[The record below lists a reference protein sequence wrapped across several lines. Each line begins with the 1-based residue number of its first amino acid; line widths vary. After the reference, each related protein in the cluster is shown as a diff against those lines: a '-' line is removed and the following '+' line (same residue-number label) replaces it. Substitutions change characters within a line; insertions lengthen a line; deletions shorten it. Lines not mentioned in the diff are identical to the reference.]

1 MKFDEKEI
9 LSFAKKVQK
18 FVNLY
23 GSEPDQKLCPM
34 PYLKWQTKAGT
45 NYKNL
50 LTGKKYNI
58 LEHKERLNYQKD
70 NTYWYRPN
78 SGVLVPYVKLDKRL
92 GVAEISM
99 ITIDTH
105 IKGDARKFE
114 FCGARHFMSINNPKL
129 WAEKYFR
136 QIEVITDQRLT
147 HCPYS
152 YYNGEWYTTTLKM
165 VTYLSRLTD
174 KSKNTIAVS
183 KLKEILKINNVK
195 TIEYWGK
202 QHDIND
208 VVAGWQFATWAEK
221 FGKKPQKKSEQMQN
235 TIDII
240 EKAEL
245 QDIEIN
251 IDKTTKRTGVPV
263 IIYCDSIEDIAVFR
277 ICRPVYQYT
286 SPYTGRQCITYYEG
300 ANDSYLKMEEMYRIF
315 LNQKNTL
322 VYKKNISDAKWHI
335 EKCVNP
341 LNSVVSDINQIQYN
355 YKFRNIFKI
364 INMPQFKYLKDIL
377 NNQEI
382 NLITLLNARR
392 NKSIE
397 QLLKIGCVNIANAL
411 TEYNTT
417 EANMRRC
424 FGGVNAKNA
433 KSKDI
438 TKIMGMSIKQIKK
451 YEDIMTSVIK
461 GKLKTNLADRNWTLS
476 AAKKNAYQKGSTLLY
491 GAKYLYIMYDE
502 FTSSGKE
509 NNISSIDILTFGRM
523 LDILRELIDEN
534 IIRVYRDD
542 WYYNYTY
549 ILNQLIFTDK
559 NGIDRIKTL
568 IKTSNMCKEANLS
581 LRAIRDIKNIYNGLL
596 PEYRPENLDLQ
607 PKCPSDIIRIHD
619 TLIELQNISDQE
631 RRRRRQLQEE
641 EKNRLLEK
649 QMEKLQEKRR
659 ENLYE
664 DDEYMITIP
673 EKLSEL
679 SEEGVTQR
687 ICIGSYI
694 NSYAE
699 GRGNIYFLRK
709 KEDPK
714 TPFFAIE
721 EKNGNIIQIH
731 GYCNKWLGAD
741 DESFAAVP
749 FVMRWLKKCGFTC
762 KKEILTCQSTGYH
775 QTNSYRKLPVI

>member
-18 FVNLY
+18 FINLY

-34 PYLKWQTKAGT
+34 PYLKWQTKVGT

-50 LTGKKYNI
+50 LTGKRYNI
-58 LEHKERLNYQKD
+58 LDYKERLNYQKE

-99 ITIDTH
+99 VTIDTH
-105 IKGDARKFE
+105 IRGDARKFE

-129 WAEKYFR
+129 WAEKYFS
-136 QIEVITDQRLT
+136 QIEVTTDQRLT

-152 YYNGEWYTTTLKM
+152 YYNGAWYTTTLKIE
-165 VTYLSRLTD
+165 TYLSRLTY
-174 KSKNTIAVS
+174 KYQNITAIS
-183 KLKEILKINNVK
+183 KLKEILKINDVK

-202 QHDIND
+202 QKDIND
-208 VVAGWQFATWAEK
+208 IGAGSQFAIWVEK
-221 FGKKPQKKSEQMQN
+221 FGKKPQKRSAQMQN

-245 QDIEIN
+245 QDIKIN
-251 IDKTTKRTGVPV
+251 SKNLKKTDVPV
-263 IIYCDSIEDIAVFR
+263 RIYCDNIEDIAVFR
-277 ICRPVYQYT
+277 IFRPVYQYT
-286 SPYTGRQCITYYEG
+286 SPYTGRQCITYYKG
-300 ANDSYLKMEEMYRIF
+300 ANDSYLKMEEVYRIF

-322 VYKKNISDAKWHI
+322 VYKKSINSAKWQI

-341 LNSVVSDINQIQYN
+341 LNSVVGDINQIQYN
-355 YKFRNIFKI
+355 YTFKDIEKI
-364 INMPQFKYLKDIL
+364 ITMPQFKYLKNIL
-377 NNQEI
+377 KNQEV

-411 TEYNTT
+411 AKYNTT
-417 EANMRRC
+417 EANMKGC
-424 FGGVNAKNA
+424 FGEINAQKA
-433 KSKDI
+433 RSKDI
-438 TKIMGMSIKQIKK
+438 TKIMGMSINQIKK
-451 YEDIMTSVIK
+451 YENVIASVIESR
-461 GKLKTNLADRNWTLS
+461 LQTNLASTNWTLLPE
-476 AAKKNAYQKGSTLLY
+476 KRNAYQKGGTLLY
-491 GAKYLYIMYDE
+491 AAKYLYIMYNKFASPD
-502 FTSSGKE
+502 KE

-523 LDILRELIDEN
+523 LDVLRELIDEN
-534 IIRVYRDD
+534 IIRVYRND
-542 WYYNYTY
+542 WYYSYTY
-549 ILNQLIFTDK
+549 TMDQLISTDK
-559 NGIDRIKTL
+559 NGIDRVKDL
-568 IKTSNMCKEANLS
+568 IKMSNMCKEANLT
-581 LRAIRDIKNIYNGLL
+581 LRAIIDIKNIYNGLL

-607 PKCPSDIIRIHD
+607 PKCASDIIRIHD

-631 RRRRRQLQEE
+631 RRRRYQLKEE
-641 EKNRLLEK
+641 ENNRLLEK
-649 QMEKLQEKRR
+649 QMEKFQEKRR

-694 NSYAE
+694 NSYAK
-699 GRGNIYFLRK
+699 GRSNIYFLRK

-721 EKNGNIIQIH
+721 ERNKRIIQIH

-775 QTNSYRKLPVI
+775 QTNNYRALPVI

>member
-34 PYLKWQTKAGT
+34 PYLKWQTKVGT

-58 LEHKERLNYQKD
+58 LEHRERLNYQKD

-105 IKGDARKFE
+105 IRGDARKFE

-129 WAEKYFR
+129 WAETYFS
-136 QIEVITDQRLT
+136 QIEVLTDQYLNN
-147 HCPYS
+147 CPYS
-152 YYNGEWYTTTLKM
+152 YYKGVWYTTRLKM

-208 VVAGWQFATWAEK
+208 VVAGWQFATWVEK
-221 FGKKPQKKSEQMQN
+221 FGKKPQKRSEQMQN

-240 EKAEL
+240 EKAGL

-251 IDKTTKRTGVPV
+251 SKNLKKTDVPV
-263 IIYCDSIEDIAVFR
+263 MIYCDNIEDIAVFR
-277 ICRPVYQYT
+277 IFRPVYQYT

-300 ANDSYLKMEEMYRIF
+300 ANDSYLKMEEVYRIF

-322 VYKKNISDAKWHI
+322 VYRQSISTAKWNI

-341 LNSVVSDINQIQYN
+341 LNSVIKDISQIQYH
-355 YKFRNIFKI
+355 YTFKDIEKI
-364 INMPQFKYLKDIL
+364 INMPQFKYLKNIL
-377 NNQEI
+377 KNQEV

-411 TEYNTT
+411 AEYNTT
-417 EANMRRC
+417 EATMKGC
-424 FGGVNAKNA
+424 FGEINAKKA
-433 KSKDI
+433 RSKDI
-438 TKIMGMSIKQIKK
+438 TKIMGMSINQIKK
-451 YEDIMTSVIK
+451 YENVIASVIEN
-461 GKLKTNLADRNWTLS
+461 KLQTNLASTNWTLLS
-476 AAKKNAYQKGSTLLY
+476 AKRNAYQKGETLLY
-491 GAKYLYIMYDE
+491 AAKYLYIMYNKFASPD
-502 FTSSGKE
+502 KE
-509 NNISSIDILTFGRM
+509 NNISSIDILTFERM
-523 LDILRELIDEN
+523 LDVLRELIDEN
-534 IIRVYRDD
+534 IIRIYRND
-542 WYYNYTY
+542 WCYSYTY
-549 ILNQLIFTDK
+549 AMNRLILTDK
-559 NGIDRIKTL
+559 NGIDRVKDL
-568 IKTSNMCKEANLS
+568 IKMSNMCKEVNLT
-581 LRAIRDIKNIYNGLL
+581 LRAIIDIKNIYNGLL
-596 PEYRPENLDLQ
+596 PEYKPENLDLQ
-607 PKCPSDIIRIHD
+607 PKCASDIIRIHD
-619 TLIELQNISDQE
+619 TLIELQRISDQE
-631 RRRRRQLQEE
+631 KRRRYQLQEE

-649 QMEKLQEKRR
+649 QMEKFQEKRR

-709 KEDPK
+709 KEAPK

-721 EKNGNIIQIH
+721 EKNGNIVQIH

-762 KKEILTCQSTGYH
+762 KKEILTCRSIGYH
-775 QTNSYRKLPVI
+775 QTNSYRELPTI